1 MEYKDHLYGICLPH
15 PNRPAYNPDA
25 MLYVGTEEEIVQYVD
40 RLDEN
45 SKSAYFKEFIH
56 AVRNR
61 AEDPKARHTVAG
73 RSFPALIPVKEI
85 GRKGFSLSDHQWT
98 YKSSVTGNDYLVR
111 AQHID
116 VSYLVIEVA
125 GNLTRCDKAVI
136 ERLSVSI
143 PGIGWVLLGNLNNGT
158 PEMIYA
164 SETADRGDDAMYMSL
179 HRQGKVYNK
188 DQTPAA
194 VVDDLPG
201 LLSIDLNACLAEV
214 FGQL

>member
-1 MEYKDHLYGICLPH
+1 MEHKDHLYGICLPH

-25 MLYVGTEEEIVQYVD
+25 MLYVGTEAEIVQYVD

-45 SKSAYFKEFIH
+45 SKSVYFKEFIH

-61 AEDPKARHTVAG
+61 AEDPKARHMVAG
-73 RSFPALIPVKEI
+73 RSYPALIPVKEV

-98 YKSSVTGNDYLVR
+98 YKSSVTGNDYLMR

-116 VSYLVIEVA
+116 ISYLVIEVA

-136 ERLSVSI
+136 VRLSVSV
-143 PGIGWVLLGNLNNGT
+143 PGIGWVLLGDLNYGT

-164 SETADRGDDAMYMSL
+164 SESADERYDAVYMSL
-179 HRQGKVYNK
+179 HRQGKVYKK
-188 DQTPAA
+188 DQTLAGA
-194 VVDDLPG
+194 LDDLPG
-201 LLSIDLNACLAEV
+201 LLSIDLNACIAEV
-214 FGQL
+214 LGQL